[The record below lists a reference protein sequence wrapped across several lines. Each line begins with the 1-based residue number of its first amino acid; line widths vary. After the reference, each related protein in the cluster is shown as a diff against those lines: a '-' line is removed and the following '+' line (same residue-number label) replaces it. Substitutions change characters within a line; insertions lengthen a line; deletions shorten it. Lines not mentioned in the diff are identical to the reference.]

1 MNNRQEQLLD
11 LLLNME
17 QYQTIKALSDTIQVS
32 VSTVHNDLNVIAEM
46 LENKQMQL
54 HKKPSVGVKIIGS
67 DVQKKDLLHGLT
79 TQRKTSNIMSAEI
92 RRMRILAKLL
102 YYRDGTSLNK
112 LSEEFYV
119 SKNSIVSDLSK
130 IKQELSEHYGL
141 QLIKDYKGTRISG
154 SEKEIRHALSDVVNE
169 FLKLDIEEKDLEEN
183 NSRLELSSYYRL
195 QNIFEF
201 DGLEE
206 IEAIITNAEE
216 QLGYKIND
224 LSYMNLVTHIAILI
238 KRLKAGSTYTVDE
251 SHIVYT
257 LPDQAETLEIANRIA
272 GEISDQF
279 HIQIPIAE
287 INYIY
292 QYLVC
297 SGIQSDYLHYNNYV
311 DSVDQY
317 YIDIVDEIIA
327 FVSDS
332 IHCDLH
338 EDKELKLSLLVH
350 VVPMMQRMKYKIQIN
365 NPLVNEIKSR
375 YSALF
380 SVITLAIEIMDDSW
394 NTISD
399 DEIGFLAIHFQAA
412 IERSVE
418 EKRVIIVCPE
428 GIGFS
433 RLIAQRIERYVSSV
447 KVVDTIPYSSLKTK
461 DLSDIDLV
469 VSTVPIL
476 ECSKPVVEVTSFISE
491 FDIQGI
497 NNFLIENSMYEK
509 EGEFKH
515 LLEIIDDDNIF
526 IEEKEVSKEEVIHR
540 MSQLMSDK
548 GYVDKEFEESIYK
561 REHIRS
567 TEIGNMVAIP
577 HGSEVYVKAPA
588 IGITV
593 LKQPMIWG
601 KQKVKI
607 IFLIAANLDDLT
619 HTKSML
625 RDLYSLIDS
634 QKHITLLKDVTTS
647 DEVIHII
654 ETE

>member
-1 MNNRQEQLLD
+1 
-11 LLLNME
+11 ME

-79 TQRKTSNIMSAEI
+79 TQRKTSTIMSAEI
-92 RRMRILAKLL
+92 RRMRIVAKLL

-130 IKQELSEHYGL
+130 IKQELNEHYGL
-141 QLIKDYKGTRISG
+141 NLIKDYKGTRISG

-206 IEAIITNAEE
+206 IEAIITEAEA

-257 LPDQAETLEIANRIA
+257 LPDQKETLDIANHIA
-272 GEISDQF
+272 EKISNQF
-279 HIQIPIAE
+279 HIKIPSAE

-311 DSVDQY
+311 DSIDQY

-380 SVITLAIEIMDDSW
+380 SVITLAIEIMGDSW
-394 NTISD
+394 NAISD

-526 IEEKEVSKEEVIHR
+526 IEEKEISKEEVIHK

-577 HGSEVYVKAPA
+577 HGSEVYVKAPT

-593 LKQPMIWG
+593 LKHPMIWG

-607 IFLIAANLDDLT
+607 IFLIAANLEDLA

-634 QKHITLLKDVTTS
+634 QKHITLLKDVTTA

>member
-1 MNNRQEQLLD
+1 
-11 LLLNME
+11 ME

-79 TQRKTSNIMSAEI
+79 TQRKTSTIMSAEI
-92 RRMRILAKLL
+92 RRMRIVAKLL

-130 IKQELSEHYGL
+130 IKQELNEHYGL
-141 QLIKDYKGTRISG
+141 NLIKDYKGTRISG

-206 IEAIITNAEE
+206 IEAIITEAEA
-216 QLGYKIND
+216 QLGYQIND

-257 LPDQAETLEIANRIA
+257 LPDQKETLDIANHIA
-272 GEISDQF
+272 EKISNQF
-279 HIQIPIAE
+279 HIKIPLAE

-311 DSVDQY
+311 DSIDQY

-327 FVSDS
+327 FVSDA

-350 VVPMMQRMKYKIQIN
+350 VVPMMQRMKYKILIN

-380 SVITLAIEIMDDSW
+380 SVITLAIEIMGDSW
-394 NTISD
+394 STISD
-399 DEIGFLAIHFQAA
+399 DEIGFLVIHFQAA

-526 IEEKEVSKEEVIHR
+526 IEEKEVSKEEVIHK

-548 GYVDKEFEESIYK
+548 GYVDKKFEESIYK

-577 HGSEVYVKAPA
+577 HGSEVYVKAPT

-593 LKQPMIWG
+593 LKHPMIWG

-607 IFLIAANLDDLT
+607 IFLIAANLEDLA

-634 QKHITLLKDVTTS
+634 QKHITLLKDVTTA

>member
-1 MNNRQEQLLD
+1 LNNRQEQLLD
-11 LLLNME
+11 LLLNIE

-32 VSTVHNDLNVIAEM
+32 ISTVHNDLNVIAEM

-79 TQRKTSNIMSAEI
+79 TQRKTSTIMSAEI

-130 IKQELSEHYGL
+130 IKQELNEHYGL
-141 QLIKDYKGTRISG
+141 NLIKDYKGTRISG

-169 FLKLDIEEKDLEEN
+169 FLKLDIEEKDLEET

-206 IEAIITNAEE
+206 IEAIITEAEA

-224 LSYMNLVTHIAILI
+224 LSYINLVTHIAILI

-257 LPDQAETLEIANRIA
+257 LPDQKETLDIANHIA
-272 GEISDQF
+272 EKISNQF
-279 HIQIPIAE
+279 HIKIPLAE

-311 DSVDQY
+311 DSIDQY

-380 SVITLAIEIMDDSW
+380 SVITLAIEIMGDSW
-394 NTISD
+394 NAISD

-526 IEEKEVSKEEVIHR
+526 IEEKEVSKEDVIHK

-548 GYVDKEFEESIYK
+548 GYVDEEFEDSIYK

-577 HGSEVYVKAPA
+577 HGSEVYVKEPA

-607 IFLIAANLDDLT
+607 VFLIAANLDDLA

>member
-79 TQRKTSNIMSAEI
+79 TQRKTSTIMSAEI
-92 RRMRILAKLL
+92 RRMRIVAKLL

-130 IKQELSEHYGL
+130 IKQELNEHYGL
-141 QLIKDYKGTRISG
+141 NLIKDYKGTRISG

-206 IEAIITNAEE
+206 IEAIITEAEA

-257 LPDQAETLEIANRIA
+257 LPDQKETLDIANHIA
-272 GEISDQF
+272 EKISNQF
-279 HIQIPIAE
+279 HIKIPSAE

-311 DSVDQY
+311 DSIDQY

-380 SVITLAIEIMDDSW
+380 SVITLAIEIMGDSW
-394 NTISD
+394 NAISD

-526 IEEKEVSKEEVIHR
+526 IEEKEISKEEVIHK

-577 HGSEVYVKAPA
+577 HGSEVYVKAPT

-593 LKQPMIWG
+593 LKHPMIWG

-607 IFLIAANLDDLT
+607 IFLIAANLEDLA

-634 QKHITLLKDVTTS
+634 QKHITLLKDVTTA